1 MAYSVCKS
9 GPNTFTAIW
18 ASVPDSMASMRWD
31 IGCPISMF
39 APGMVDSF
47 SLTSLATAP
56 RVRPLSSIY
65 GASISETLE
74 PSACSSSSAR
84 PVLRATVLTS
94 GTSRMSSSARR
105 PMRSLSSRDMPG
117 NALTLIVNDPSL
129 NDGRKPRPRVNS
141 TIVASI
147 KIIPVAPSTMRVWPR
162 AQFSDRL

>member
-1 MAYSVCKS
+1 MVSSGRSTCCSMLTSATPSTVFMAAWICLPVRNMVFRSS
-9 GPNTFTAIW
+9 PNSFTAIW
-18 ASVPDSMASMRWD
+18 ACVPESMASMRCD

-117 NALTLIVNDPSL
+117 NALTLIVNDP
-129 NDGRKPRPRVNS
+129 R
-141 TIVASI
+141 
-147 KIIPVAPSTMRVWPR
+147 
-162 AQFSDRL
+162 